1 MPALNEPPQ
10 PRAELL
16 ATLARIDGWG
26 PLAWREIHGAWRLG
40 SGVLVV
46 EDRKGGDGSDD
57 DADAVDL
64 ILVLHHHR
72 LPLATLPDAT
82 CDWVLRQAWQRLI
95 PGTAVRLDTVRPG
108 AAVVATNACYV
119 ESAATWERAAPRRM
133 RSTTDACD
141 RESPGSAGLGNLVLR
156 FHAHLPYAGMCL
168 DGKRFARLVRQLSVF
183 ARALADGPHPGLAQ
197 HRRTVARARALR
209 AALPRHGLV
218 AFLGDGSRLA
228 RDRDDRPARHG
239 VPLHAPNGLA
249 VTLDL
254 GRFGKLRGLGIR
266 TGVTAVIGAPY
277 HGKSTLLHAL
287 AAGRDDHPPGDG
299 RETVVS
305 LADTLAVQAED
316 GRIIKA
322 QDLSGFFPRL
332 PGDDTRRFNTD
343 RASGATSMA
352 ASVLQGVAAGCR
364 LLLVDEDSAAS
375 NAVAIDPLMRR
386 LIGPALTDVATLA
399 DLVPALAAAGTS
411 TVIAAGA
418 STAVL
423 AQADRIVRMDAW
435 QPHDRTRTARRL
447 LRRAPRPPA
456 DSLVK
461 TWTPPNRV
469 LHDDPDALF
478 GPRHLL
484 TLDVRESERPG
495 IDGRLLDLRRAGWPL
510 DPELVRGAILA
521 AAWCTRLAAGEALDL
536 AALRLRYDHLIAE
549 RGVRALDPFATGF
562 VRLPPWLLVTTV
574 LERLPRPA
582 MVSHRP

>member
-1 MPALNEPPQ
+1 MPALTEPPQ

-46 EDRKGGDGSDD
+46 EDRKGGDGSDA

-64 ILVLHHHR
+64 ILILERHR
-72 LPLATLPDAT
+72 LPLATLADAT
-82 CDWVLRQAWQRLI
+82 CDWVLRQVWTRLI
-95 PGTAVRLDTVRPG
+95 PGAAVRLDTVRPG
-108 AAVVATNACYV
+108 AAVAATNACHA
-119 ESAATWERAAPRRM
+119 EPAADGGQR
-133 RSTTDACD
+133 
-141 RESPGSAGLGNLVLR
+141 LVLR

-168 DGKRFARLVRQLSVF
+168 DGRRFARLVRQLGSF
-183 ARALADGPHPGLAQ
+183 ARAMADGPHPGLAR
-197 HRRTVARARALR
+197 HRRTVERARALR

-228 RDRDDRPARHG
+228 RDQDDRPARHG
-239 VPLHAPNGLA
+239 IPLHAPPGLA

-254 GRFGKLRGLGIR
+254 GRLGTIRGLGIR
-266 TGVTAVIGAPY
+266 AGVTAVIGAPY
-277 HGKSTLLHAL
+277 HGKSTVLHAL

-316 GRIIKA
+316 GRSIKA
-322 QDLSGFFPRL
+322 QDLHAFFPRL
-332 PGDDTRRFNTD
+332 PGDDAHRFSTE

-386 LIGPALTDVATLA
+386 LVGPALTGVATLA

-418 STAVL
+418 STAAL
-423 AQADRIVRMDAW
+423 AHAERVVRMDAW
-435 QPHDRTRTARRL
+435 RPLDVTRAARSL
-447 LRRAPRPPA
+447 LRRHPQGRSLSSAMTWNPP
-456 DSLVK
+456 S
-461 TWTPPNRV
+461 RV

-484 TLDVRESERPG
+484 T
-495 IDGRLLDLRRAGWPL
+495 IDGREPERPVIDGRRLDLRRAGWPL
-510 DPELVRGAILA
+510 DAELVRGAILA
-521 AAWCTRLAAGEALDL
+521 AAWCTRLAGGSAIDL
-536 AALRLRYDHLIAE
+536 TALRQRYEHLIAT
-549 RGVRALDPFATGF
+549 RGVGALDPFATGF

-582 MVSHRP
+582 LVPASARA